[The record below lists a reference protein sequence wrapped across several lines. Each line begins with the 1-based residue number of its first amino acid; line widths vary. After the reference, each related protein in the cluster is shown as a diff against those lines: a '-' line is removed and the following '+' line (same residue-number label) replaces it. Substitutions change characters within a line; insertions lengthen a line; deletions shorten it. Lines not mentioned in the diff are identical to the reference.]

1 MTKTER
7 AKLSDLLERH
17 EILVKRVK
25 KFDSKP
31 WEDMTETEIRCLD
44 HCYGEC
50 IGIEVALTAFKV
62 PFVSVDDR

>member
-7 AKLSDLLERH
+7 AKFSDLLARQ

-25 KFDSKP
+25 EFDSKP
-31 WEDMTETEIRCLD
+31 WEDMTETEQRRYD
-44 HCYGEC
+44 QWYGEC
-50 IGIEVALTAFKV
+50 IGIEAALAAFKV